1 MIPQKWSYDIT
12 THLQFFQMQ
21 RNVTIMTCLGQLEK
35 VVLIQKRQ
43 FVGYVTQSASRP
55 FLCRHATLLSTDGS
69 CSAAVFGE
77 ERCVMT
83 RRTASLPFSQKGRNE
98 SGDKRRLYSQ
108 GSLYHAE
115 KIKGYRCPRSCAQPR
130 PQGLLAFQYGG
141 GRREDPGTQ
150 RTKTIADWCISQRV
164 HTCALIGLF
173 LSLIHI

>member
-1 MIPQKWSYDIT
+1 MILQKWSYDIT
-12 THLQFFQMQ
+12 THLQLFQMQ

-43 FVGYVTQSASRP
+43 VVGYVTQSASRS

-83 RRTASLPFSQKGRNE
+83 RRTALKQTRDTYSLPFSQKGCNE

-115 KIKGYRCPRSCAQPR
+115 KIKGYRCPVALTMGIGHGGEVKLNITRSNSPCQR
-130 PQGLLAFQYGG
+130 GKQY
-141 GRREDPGTQ
+141 
-150 RTKTIADWCISQRV
+150 
-164 HTCALIGLF
+164 F
-173 LSLIHI
+173 